1 MDIMIMCADYLE
13 FLGIEKALHV
23 SDDVDYHLI
32 GCASEAALI
41 TIANICGV
49 LTLIYVPDLI

>member
-13 FLGIEKALHV
+13 FLGIEQALHV
-23 SDDVDYHLI
+23 SDDIDYHLI

-41 TIANICGV
+41 TIANIYGG
-49 LTLIYVPDLI
+49 LILSYVPDLI